1 MSDEV
6 RLQKETER
14 GMGLAQSLLRGG
26 RISQNRLFT
35 EVTLK
40 TGGYGGEKVRGGDG
54 SGAAESKISL
64 LSSTWPHVMK
74 ISCHLL

>member
-1 MSDEV
+1 M
-6 RLQKETER
+6 
-14 GMGLAQSLLRGG
+14 SLLRGK

-54 SGAAESKISL
+54 SGGITGSGEQDQPPRLHEAPRDEDLVSSS
-64 LSSTWPHVMK
+64 LSSRSFVEQME
-74 ISCHLL
+74 S